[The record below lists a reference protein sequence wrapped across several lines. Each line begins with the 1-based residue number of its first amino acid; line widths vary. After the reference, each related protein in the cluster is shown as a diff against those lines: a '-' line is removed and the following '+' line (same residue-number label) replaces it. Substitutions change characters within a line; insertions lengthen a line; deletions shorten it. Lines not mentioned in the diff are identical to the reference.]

1 MQHSGLGKKPVA
13 STHATVLGFALVAL
27 ALLVLAACHLPGR
40 GTVAAPAPHAT
51 SVASSTAA
59 LSHFWPDWRGPAR
72 DGHSEAVPTR
82 LPDVPRIVWHHALTG
97 LGHSGVAAT
106 DCEVI
111 VADKS
116 ADRTHDVWRC
126 LDAITGN
133 ELWTLDYEAGGSM
146 AYSNAPRATPVL
158 RDGLVYLLGAFGQLY
173 CVELATGH
181 VVWHRHLAEDFGA
194 QAPMWGYTATPLV
207 EGDRLIVNPG
217 APDAALAALDRRTGE
232 TLWKSPGRAAAYAS
246 FVVAD
251 LGGVRQ
257 IVGYDTASL
266 GGWDPA
272 TGRRLWQLT
281 PPAPGDFNV
290 PSPVIVGERLLAA
303 SENNGT
309 RLYDFS
315 RDGRIRPQPLEAS
328 DDLKPDM
335 STPVVVAGRYV
346 VGFGYG
352 LYCLDLKDRLR
363 TVWKFPPDFPPP
375 SEGDTLG
382 DYAAL
387 VAGPDRVL
395 VLDGEGRLLLLQVG
409 GTEHCRVASRLQ
421 LFADGSQAKVWSH
434 PALVGN
440 LLYVR
445 SRDAVTCFDIS
456 GK

>member
-1 MQHSGLGKKPVA
+1 MQHRVLRGTL
-13 STHATVLGFALVAL
+13 LGFTLATRAL
-27 ALLVLAACHLPGR
+27 AVLALTLLALAVLSACHMPER
-40 GTVAAPAPHAT
+40 GTVATPAPHAT
-51 SVASSTAA
+51 STAPAAA

-72 DGHSEAVPTR
+72 DGHCDAVPTR
-82 LPDVPRIVWHHALTG
+82 LPDVPRVVWHHPLTG

-106 DCEVI
+106 DCQVI

-116 ADRTHDVWRC
+116 RDGARDVWRC
-126 LDAITGN
+126 LDAVTGN
-133 ELWTLDYEAGGSM
+133 ELWTVEYEAGGSM

-158 RDGLVYLLGAFGQLY
+158 RDGLVYLLGAFGHLH

-181 VVWHRHLAEDFGA
+181 IVWRRHLAEDFGA

-207 EGDRLIVNPG
+207 EGDLLIVNPG
-217 APDAALAALDRRTGE
+217 APAAALVALDRRTGAV
-232 TLWKSPGRAAAYAS
+232 LWKSPGQAAAYAS
-246 FVVAD
+246 FVAAD

-290 PSPVIVGERLLAA
+290 PSPAIVGDRLLAA

-309 RLYDFS
+309 RLYAFG
-315 RDGRIRPQPLEAS
+315 RDGKIRPQPTEAS
-328 DDLKPDM
+328 ADLKPDM
-335 STPVVVAGRYV
+335 STPVVAGRYV

-352 LYCLDLKDRLR
+352 LYCLDMKDHLR
-363 TVWKFPPDFPPP
+363 TVWKSPGDFPNPLV
-375 SEGDTLG
+375 DAALG

-387 VAGPDRVL
+387 IAGSDRVL
-395 VLDGEGRLLLLQVG
+395 VLGGAGQLLLLQLG
-409 GTEHCRVASRLQ
+409 GAEGCRVASRLR
-421 LFADGSQAKVWSH
+421 LFDDPQTAVWSH